1 MHAIIK
7 TGGKQYTVAPGD
19 EVKFE
24 KLSGQEGDIV
34 TFDEILMASDEG
46 GTHFGAPFLAD
57 SKVTGKIL
65 RQGRE
70 KKIIVFK
77 YKRRKGY
84 RRKNGHRQAFS
95 LVKIEQIDVPEQ

>member
-7 TGGKQYTVAPGD
+7 TGGKQYAVTPGD
-19 EVKFE
+19 EIKFE
-24 KLSGQEGDIV
+24 KLPGQVGDVV
-34 TFDEILMASDEG
+34 TFDEVLMTSDEG
-46 GTHFGAPFLAD
+46 GVHFGAPFLAD

-95 LVKIEQIDVPEQ
+95 LVKIENIDFPEQ

>member
-7 TGGKQYTVAPGD
+7 TGGKQYTVEPGD

-24 KLSGQEGDIV
+24 KLSGQVGDIV

-46 GTHFGAPFLAD
+46 NVHIGTPFLAD

-65 RQGRE
+65 CQGRE

>member
-19 EVKFE
+19 QVRLE
-24 KLSGQEGDIV
+24 KLSGQVGDIV
-34 TFDEILMASDEG
+34 TFDEVLMASHEG
-46 GTHFGAPFLAD
+46 GSLFGTPFLAN

-70 KKIIVFK
+70 RKVLVFK

-84 RRKNGHRQAFS
+84 RRKVGHRQSFS
-95 LVKIEQIDVPEQ
+95 LVRIEQIDVPEQ

>member
-7 TGGKQYTVAPGD
+7 TGGKQYAVAPGD

-24 KLSGQEGDIV
+24 KLSGQVGDIV
-34 TFDEILMASDEG
+34 TFNEILMASDEG
-46 GTHFGAPFLAD
+46 GAHIGTPFLAD

-70 KKIIVFK
+70 KKVIVFK

-84 RRKNGHRQAFS
+84 RRKKGHRQAFS